1 MTRRAIRHGSLYTHR
16 PPMGEAR
23 RLHIFG
29 KLVPLEIQQLDRER
43 RKLNELGILAGL
55 SVVVS
60 ASLVI
65 FGLAVAFGYGG

>member
-1 MTRRAIRHGSLYTHR
+1 MTRRAIRRSSLYTHR

-65 FGLAVAFGYGG
+65 VGLAVAFGG